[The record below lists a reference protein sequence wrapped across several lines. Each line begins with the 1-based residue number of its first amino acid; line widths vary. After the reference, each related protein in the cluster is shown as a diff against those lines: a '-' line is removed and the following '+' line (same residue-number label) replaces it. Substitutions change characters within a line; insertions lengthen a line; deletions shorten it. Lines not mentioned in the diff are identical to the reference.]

1 MEQNNA
7 EARCG
12 IVDTACTNDAPRAP
26 CRGRTGARRAQTQSE
41 FAETLRR
48 ARAVDPGLAH
58 LLCLMRLLGLRPIEA
73 LRCVRELADWLV
85 LLRIGVQYLRL
96 PRGAGASRARR
107 IEIIGPLREDTIRAI
122 EAALEHCEAHDG
134 KLIPGADQKT
144 QRNRLRAML
153 QSARIS
159 GELSTLSLRH
169 AYAVS
174 LANALMEAGASPE
187 QARERV
193 FASVGQ
199 GPRAHMFLD
208 TYLREIGERSYEAP
222 QAPGAAGTGLVREEP
237 FDWGVIV
244 FTR

>member
-7 EARCG
+7 EAGCG
-12 IVDTACTNDAPRAP
+12 NVDTACTNDAPGAP
-26 CRGRTGARRAQTQSE
+26 CRRRTGVRRAQTQSE

-58 LLCLMRLLGLRPIEA
+58 LLCLIRLLGLRPVEA

-96 PRGAGASRARR
+96 PRGVGTSRPRR
-107 IEIIGPLREDTIRAI
+107 IEIIDPLREDTIRAI
-122 EAALEHCEAHDG
+122 EAALEHCETHDG
-134 KLIPGADQKT
+134 KLIAGADHKT
-144 QRNRLRAML
+144 QRNRLRALL

-159 GELSTLSLRH
+159 GELSSQSLRH

-174 LANALMEAGASPE
+174 LSNALMDAGASPE

-199 GPRAHMFLD
+199 GLRAHMFLD
-208 TYLREIGERSYEAP
+208 TYLREIGERSHEVP
-222 QAPGAAGTGLVREEP
+222 RAPGAAGTGSVREEP
-237 FDWGVIV
+237 FDWGVIL